1 MEENDKISIETLT
14 SNNSKIK
21 IISSNEGESN
31 GYHDFEY
38 NIDEILKSKNWV
50 HENNINIL
58 EEDIHKSDNNDIY
71 INLKNY
77 FKDNKNNQIKRV
89 ITYNDYN
96 NNDKKESSYTIISN
110 IINSKSDKSIIF
122 NNLKK

>member
-1 MEENDKISIETLT
+1 MEEKDKISIETLI
-14 SNNSKIK
+14 SHNSKIK
-21 IISSNEGESN
+21 IISSNEGESK

-50 HENNINIL
+50 NENNINIL

-89 ITYNDYN
+89 LTYNDYN

>member
-1 MEENDKISIETLT
+1 M
-14 SNNSKIK
+14 
-21 IISSNEGESN
+21 
-31 GYHDFEY
+31 
-38 NIDEILKSKNWV
+38 
-50 HENNINIL
+50 
-58 EEDIHKSDNNDIY
+58 IY
-71 INLKNY
+71 
-77 FKDNKNNQIKRV
+77 NKNNQIKRV